1 MKGLVWLGLLLTSAS
16 WLYFIPIFNSPDE
29 KIGLLLLLLGTI
41 CNIFSFWK
49 SKPIY
54 FKERYLIL
62 FIPLLLSI
70 YVIPFPLNIGV
81 ILFTI
86 GFVFSSLVRKISLG
100 EKTNIIFKGLSLSGF
115 ILIVQA
121 TLISFYQIFVSH
133 DHRVDILSPIIS
145 HLGNLLGL
153 KTSVNNGIVFVQTT
167 LETYPF
173 IITWEKL
180 GFFMWFNIFIGA
192 LILFIVF
199 HRKRKILFD
208 ILIFLI
214 VSALYLVLR
223 CIIFIHFY
231 INTLELEIFWNP
243 WYMLLS
249 FLPLALLFMKILQ
262 LKNRKNMKKTVLVL
276 KLSKKNVISMLL
288 IFIFIFSIVGA
299 FAFQDPGINKNGRV
313 LIDEYH
319 SEWEDSTRPL
329 DKEWY
334 GVLSTYNYYS
344 WAEWLNY
351 YYHIDRNINNTL
363 TAELL
368 DNYDILILKCPTNA
382 YSNKEINTII
392 QFVEQGGGL
401 FLIGDH
407 TNVFGMNTYLNT
419 VANKF
424 DINFKTDATHELGT
438 GELSTFKPGDI
449 LPHPI
454 VNNLKQ
460 FDFMTSCTLD
470 APFFSENVILGN
482 RLINEPGTYSTENF
496 FSESIATTESE
507 FGYFL
512 QSVAVKYGKGRVV
525 VFTDSTVFS
534 SFSVF
539 TDGYQTYSLG
549 VFDYLNRENVYAYIN
564 TLFIGLGIVSL
575 ILLMYLIRK
584 EHKLKIASLFLFIGL
599 LSFSIATPVFSNI
612 NTANYQLSSTHTDFT
627 QVCFVQE
634 HSNFKISLEPSLIPE
649 KEEHEFGTFFVWTQR
664 LGYIPSVETMLDDA
678 VQKGDIIVFI
688 NPIKTFSDKDIDL
701 ISNFIEKGGKMLVM
715 DSITNS
721 LSTSNELISNY
732 GMWINKKSDN
742 LQLFDNITEI
752 GENNSKG
759 KILSPYLSISGG
771 DKIIV
776 DERNETQISVM
787 NFYNELIG
795 INGTIVVV
803 VDSYTFR
810 DQNMGG
816 VFTEPNDDQLDLYDT
831 EFFIFEELL
840 YDN

>member
-1 MKGLVWLGLLLTSAS
+1 MK
-16 WLYFIPIFNSPDE
+16 
-29 KIGLLLLLLGTI
+29 
-41 CNIFSFWK
+41 
-49 SKPIY
+49 
-54 FKERYLIL
+54 
-62 FIPLLLSI
+62 
-70 YVIPFPLNIGV
+70 
-81 ILFTI
+81 
-86 GFVFSSLVRKISLG
+86 
-100 EKTNIIFKGLSLSGF
+100 IIRL
-115 ILIVQA
+115 
-121 TLISFYQIFVSH
+121 
-133 DHRVDILSPIIS
+133 
-145 HLGNLLGL
+145 
-153 KTSVNNGIVFVQTT
+153 NNG
-167 LETYPF
+167 
-173 IITWEKL
+173 
-180 GFFMWFNIFIGA
+180 
-192 LILFIVF
+192 
-199 HRKRKILFD
+199 KIL
-208 ILIFLI
+208 
-214 VSALYLVLR
+214 
-223 CIIFIHFY
+223 
-231 INTLELEIFWNP
+231 
-243 WYMLLS
+243 
-249 FLPLALLFMKILQ
+249 
-262 LKNRKNMKKTVLVL
+262 KKTILVL
-276 KLSKKNVISMLL
+276 KLSKKNVIAIFL

-299 FAFQDPGINKNGRV
+299 FAFQDPGNNKKGRV

-329 DKEWY
+329 DKDWY

-351 YYHIDRNINNTL
+351 YYHINRNINHTL
-363 TAELL
+363 TIELI

-382 YSNKEINTII
+382 YSNEEINAII
-392 QFVEQGGGL
+392 QFVDQGGGL

-424 DINFKTDATHELGT
+424 GINFKTDATHELGT
-438 GELSTFKPGDI
+438 GTLSTFKPGDI

-512 QSVAVKYGKGRVV
+512 QSVAVKYGEGRVV
-525 VFTDSTVFS
+525 AFTDSTVLS

-549 VFDYLNRENVYAYIN
+549 VIDYLNRENVYAYIN
-564 TLFIGLGIVSL
+564 TILLIIAIASL
-575 ILLMYLIRK
+575 LLLMYLMRK

-599 LSFSIATPVFSNI
+599 LSFSIATPIFSYI
-612 NTANYQLSSTHTDFT
+612 NTINYTLPPVHTDFN

-634 HSNFKISLEPSLIPE
+634 HSNFIISLEPNLILE

-664 LGYIPSVETMLDDA
+664 IGYIPSVEAMLDDA

-688 NPIKTFSDKDIDL
+688 NPIKAFSDEDIDL
-701 ISNFIEKGGKMLVM
+701 ISSFIEKGGKLLVM

-721 LSTSNELISNY
+721 LSTTNELISNF

-752 GENNSKG
+752 GENNSNG
-759 KILSPYLSISGG
+759 NILSPYLSISGG
-771 DKIIV
+771 EKIIV
-776 DERNETQISVM
+776 NERNETQISVM

-795 INGTIVVV
+795 INGTVVVV

-816 VFTEPNDDQLDLYDT
+816 VFIEPNDHQLDLYNT

-840 YDN
+840 DDN